1 MDNDNKN
8 RLIEGAKK
16 LALIVYGVLT
26 IGVCA
31 GVWNYCPEK
40 TVCLWALVL
49 GLANFAGIVVL
60 WKKATPKKEKDEK
73 K

>member
-1 MDNDNKN
+1 MTDDNKN

-26 IGVCA
+26 IAVCA

-60 WKKATPKKEKDEK
+60 WRMATPKKEKPKE
-73 K
+73 